1 MSTAAPLQPLEPLEP
16 LEPLHPLQANAVHV
30 ALGGRPVLRGTSCS
44 VQPGWTAV
52 VGPNG
57 AGKSTLLRVL
67 AGLLQPSQGQVL
79 WAGQPLATVPAR
91 QRGLRLAWLGQGAST
106 TGELTVRETVALGR
120 LPHAHASAYSSTSAP
135 VYPYA
140 PGLEQLRVGS
150 AEPSKESAAI
160 DRALAATDC
169 TALQHRRL
177 AALSGGE
184 RQRVLLARA
193 LATEAPT
200 LLLDEPTTHL
210 DPPHQV
216 ALVRLLRRWAAPPGG
231 IKAVVTVMHDLH
243 LALQA
248 DHVLVL
254 QQGQV
259 AAHGA
264 YDSPAVHAALVA
276 VFEGAVRIVPAAP
289 NSANARPTVV
299 PFLDL

>member
-1 MSTAAPLQPLEPLEP
+1 MSTAAPLQPL
-16 LEPLHPLQANAVHV
+16 HTLQAQAVHV

-44 VQPGWTAV
+44 LQPGWTAI

-67 AGLLQPSQGQVL
+67 AGLLQPSQGQVQ

-120 LPHAHASAYSSTSAP
+120 LPHA
-135 VYPYA
+135 
-140 PGLEQLRVGS
+140 PGLGLAGAATAAQQ
-150 AEPSKESAAI
+150 AADTAAI
-160 DRALAATDC
+160 HRALAATDC
-169 TALQHRRL
+169 TALQHRQL
-177 AALSGGE
+177 SALSGGE

-216 ALVRLLRRWAAPPGG
+216 ALVRLLRGWAAQPAG
-231 IKAVVTVMHDLH
+231 IKTVVTVMHDLH

-254 QQGQV
+254 QHGQV
-259 AAHGA
+259 AAHGG